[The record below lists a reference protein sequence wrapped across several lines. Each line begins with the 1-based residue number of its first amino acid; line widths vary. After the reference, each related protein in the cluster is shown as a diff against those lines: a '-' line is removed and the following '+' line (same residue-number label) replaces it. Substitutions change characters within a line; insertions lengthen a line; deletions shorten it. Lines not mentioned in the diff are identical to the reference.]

1 MTRNVMGRVLLLV
14 AVFPA
19 TGAVLAGDRL
29 TLDAA
34 RRAVAATLDM
44 LPPDDIVFD
53 YRPVDIWV
61 ADIDGAGTR
70 GIVYT
75 YTATTSGSTGN
86 RPNELVVMTALRPG
100 DRRQQSAYPGNVP
113 SDDRTFAILREV
125 GYADEVSVHIPG
137 ELTGLEVVGGEIQV
151 RFESRRDS
159 PTCTRSGV
167 TAGGERRSNRCPP
180 PGTHHWRYRWTPGH
194 LTMISR
200 DPPDGL
206 APPALAPSSR

>member
-1 MTRNVMGRVLLLV
+1 MTRKVMGRVLLLL

-53 YRPVDIWV
+53 YRPVEILV
-61 ADIDGAGTR
+61 ADLDDAGTR

-86 RPNELVVMTALRPG
+86 LPNELVVMTALQPG
-100 DRRQQSAYPGNVP
+100 DRRGQSAYPGNVA
-113 SDDRTFAILREV
+113 SDDAAFAILREV
-125 GYADEVSVHIPG
+125 GYANEVSVHIPG
-137 ELTGLEVVGGEIQV
+137 ELIGLEVAGGEIRV
-151 RFESRRDS
+151 RFESRLES
-159 PTCTRSGV
+159 PTCKRAAV
-167 TAGGERRSNRCPP
+167 TAGGEPRANDCPP
-180 PGTHHWRYRWTPGH
+180 PGLHHWRYRWTPGH
-194 LTMISR
+194 LTLIGR
-200 DPPDGL
+200 DRPAAAGIDGVGH
-206 APPALAPSSR
+206 P

>member
-1 MTRNVMGRVLLLV
+1 MTRTMMGRVLLLM

-19 TGAVLAGDRL
+19 MGAVMAGDRL

-53 YRPVDIWV
+53 YRPVQIRV

-75 YTATTSGSTGN
+75 YTATSSGSTGD

-100 DRRQQSAYPGNVP
+100 DRRGHAAYPGNVP

-137 ELTGLEVVGGEIQV
+137 ELTGLEVVGGEIRV
-151 RFESRRDS
+151 RFESRLES
-159 PTCTRSGV
+159 PTCQRAAV
-167 TAGGERRSNRCPP
+167 TAGGEPRGNDCPP
-180 PGTHHWRYRWTPGH
+180 PGPHRWRYRWTPGH
-194 LTMISR
+194 LTLVAR
-200 DPPDGL
+200 D
-206 APPALAPSSR
+206 